1 VHQGMKDKQPLET
14 MTTTTKVEMR
24 RVKVAAAEAGAEE
37 GEDLGDAVASG
48 VAEEALEG
56 DSGVD
61 SVEDSAEVAGEVRM
75 EAEMEV
81 TMEEHPGEVSE
92 AAVKVAGEAEDLE
105 EGRVEAAVV
114 KAGAGEVTAAPL
126 KAKAKLKVLPAA
138 SKTTIVHLSL
148 SITFLPKKIV
158 TPPVLVAG
166 HHHHHSSVFEQK
178 FELIC
183 LFKISNTRLVTKT
196 ASWRQFHVCV

>member
-1 VHQGMKDKQPLET
+1 MKDKQPLEMTT
-14 MTTTTKVEMR
+14 MTTKVAMR

-37 GEDLGDAVASG
+37 GEDLGAAVGSG
-48 VAEEALEG
+48 VAEEALEE
-56 DSGVD
+56 DSGVI
-61 SVEDSAEVAGEVRM
+61 SVEDSEEVAGEARM

-81 TMEEHPGEVSE
+81 MMGHLEEVSE
-92 AAVKVAGEAEDLE
+92 AAVKVAGEAEDSE
-105 EGRVEAAVV
+105 EVRAEAAVE

>member
-1 VHQGMKDKQPLET
+1 MG
-14 MTTTTKVEMR
+14 
-24 RVKVAAAEAGAEE
+24 E

-48 VAEEALEG
+48 VAEEASEV
-56 DSGVD
+56 DSG
-61 SVEDSAEVAGEVRM
+61 EASAEVAGEVRM

-105 EGRVEAAVV
+105 EERVEAAVV
-114 KAGAGEVTAAPL
+114 KAGAEEVTAAPL
-126 KAKAKLKVLPAA
+126 KARAKLKVLPAA
-138 SKTTIVHLSL
+138 SKTTIVHPSL

-166 HHHHHSSVFEQK
+166 HHHHHHSSVFEQK
-178 FELIC
+178 I
-183 LFKISNTRLVTKT
+183 
-196 ASWRQFHVCV
+196 